1 MIFNNIHQNAY
12 NTTKTISIVIQS
24 LIALQLH
31 KLCVLFEI
39 SAKNDYGVVKRNG
52 LIEVV
57 R

>member
-12 NTTKTISIVIQS
+12 NTTKTISSVIQS